1 MRRHIGPTVPRWQ
14 LGILMAGLRK
24 AKGLDQAAVAQ
35 QLGVSDSTI
44 GNQES
49 GKVAMSRSSVALL
62 LDFYNIED
70 EDERQ
75 RYFELQRLSK
85 TRGWWSRYGK
95 LPAPFQ
101 QFLGIESAAEIIQ
114 SFELAVVPGLL
125 QTEAYARAHERT
137 LAPGQPD
144 DWLEKQVRLRM
155 ERQANILDVDDS
167 PELWVLVDEGILR
180 RVAGSSSVMKDQ
192 LERIIDLV
200 EARKCI
206 FQVVP
211 YTAGDYP
218 GTLGPLNIY
227 SFDEEL
233 HSPIAFVESQG
244 GTLVLEEP
252 EEFNRCTS
260 AYNHIRSA
268 ALSQKDSVKM
278 LKDRVQEL

>member
-14 LGILMAGLRK
+14 LGFLMAGLRK
-24 AKGLDQAAVAQ
+24 AKGLDQADIAKK
-35 QLGVSDSTI
+35 LGVSDSTI

-49 GKVAMSRSSVALL
+49 GKVGMSQSNLTLL
-62 LDFYNIED
+62 LDFYEIID
-70 EDERQ
+70 EDERE

-85 TRGWWSRYGK
+85 TKGWWSRYGK

-101 QFLGIESAAEIIQ
+101 QFLGIESAAEVIQ

-137 LAPGQPD
+137 LAFNQSE

-155 ERQANILDVDDS
+155 ERQANLLEVDDS

-180 RVAGSSSVMKDQ
+180 RVAGGPAVMRDQ
-192 LERIIDLV
+192 LEHIIGLV
-200 EARKCI
+200 EARKCV

-211 YTAGDYP
+211 YAAGDYP
-218 GTLGPLNIY
+218 GTPGPLNIY

-233 HSPIAFVESQG
+233 HSPIAFVETQG

-252 EEFNRCTS
+252 DELNRCAW